1 MTPPDV
7 RKPTSPAAWW
17 VTPGLRPMNRY
28 QIAAR
33 RKSTL
38 SGLRRHVAVLAD
50 HRGLHAIVSNLPQC
64 AADRGEDAAWQST
77 TAA

>member
-1 MTPPDV
+1 MSPPDV

-17 VTPGLRPMNRY
+17 VTPGFRPD
-28 QIAAR
+28 R